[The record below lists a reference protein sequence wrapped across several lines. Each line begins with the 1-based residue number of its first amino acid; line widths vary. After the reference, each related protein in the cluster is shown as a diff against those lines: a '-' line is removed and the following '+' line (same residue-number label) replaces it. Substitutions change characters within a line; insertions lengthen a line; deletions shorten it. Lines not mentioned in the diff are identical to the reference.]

1 MNKRKSRSLTSI
13 HDEIILEYQ
22 VNLLRSEVRDT
33 KLERGKLRNE
43 LADLSEQK
51 YNIQIQVPAR

>member
-1 MNKRKSRSLTSI
+1 MNKWKSRSLTSI

-22 VNLLRSEVRDT
+22 VNLLRSEVRDIN
-33 KLERGKLRNE
+33 LERGKLRNE
-43 LADLSEQK
+43 LADLSAQK

>member
-22 VNLLRSEVRDT
+22 VNLLKSEVRDI

-51 YNIQIQVPAR
+51 YNIQIQVLAR

>member
-1 MNKRKSRSLTSI
+1 MNKWKSRSLTSI

-22 VNLLRSEVRDT
+22 VNLLRSEVRDIN
-33 KLERGKLRNE
+33 LERGKLRNE

>member
-51 YNIQIQVPAR
+51 YNIQIQVLAR

>member
-1 MNKRKSRSLTSI
+1 MNKWKSRSLTSI

-22 VNLLRSEVRDT
+22 VNLLRFEVRDT

-51 YNIQIQVPAR
+51 YNIQIQVLAR